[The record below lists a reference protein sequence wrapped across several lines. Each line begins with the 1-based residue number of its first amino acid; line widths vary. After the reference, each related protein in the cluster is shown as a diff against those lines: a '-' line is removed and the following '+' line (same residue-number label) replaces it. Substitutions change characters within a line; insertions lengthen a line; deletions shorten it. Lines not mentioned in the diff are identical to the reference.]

1 MAKNTKEFLENL
13 FEYYFWNIVVNVNFF
28 SDLKFEYYCE
38 YYLKVLLKVSL
49 KLKFMG
55 GAMKYFSKK
64 LLGHKIFSSMVSCA
78 ANSFFE
84 KFVQPSSPPSSPPS
98 YILNVSSLRATEAFE
113 CENTISNF
121 KYSC

>member
-1 MAKNTKEFLENL
+1 MAKNIRGFFENM
-13 FEYYFWNIVVNVNFF
+13 FEYYFLNIIVNVNFF

-38 YYLKVLLKVSL
+38 YYPKVLLQVSL

-78 ANSFFE
+78 TNSFF
-84 KFVQPSSPPSSPPS
+84 
-98 YILNVSSLRATEAFE
+98 
-113 CENTISNF
+113 
-121 KYSC
+121 